1 MPLISDDPA
10 WWPVIDA
17 SIVASYFIV
26 AASVGVWYDWAL
38 TLAQEIELIWRQRW
52 SWMTALYL
60 CLRYVGLVYAV
71 ISILAQVPTIPLTD
85 TGCHVFFIS
94 LNWITFISTAML
106 GVIMIVRLYV
116 MYQRSKKVLTP
127 LVVIF
132 LVLSIIN
139 GTISERVTKNSSAVV
154 LILSGSYVCS
164 PSFDGNGVL
173 LVDITWIIGIA
184 WEVLALCLAVWIAV
198 IHIRELRRSSPD
210 GGFLEDCFTVLVKT
224 HVVYF
229 ASFVAVSCFEIG
241 YLSPTLSM
249 NPFSLETQVY
259 LGFSQIF
266 TLVQMVVL
274 GPRLI
279 LSVREFNATLK
290 ADPDAGTATSSV
302 AFNKRVHITTGSGV

>member
-1 MPLISDDPA
+1 MPLVSDDPA
-10 WWPVIDA
+10 WWPTIDA

-52 SWMTALYL
+52 SLMTTLYL

-71 ISILAQVPTIPLTD
+71 ISILSQVPTIPLTD
-85 TGCHVFFIS
+85 TSCYAFFIAI
-94 LNWITFISTAML
+94 NWITFISTGIL
-106 GVIMIVRLYV
+106 GVIMIVRLYA
-116 MYQRSKKVLTP
+116 MYERSRKVLIP
-127 LVVIF
+127 LVVTF
-132 LVLSIIN
+132 LALSIVN
-139 GTISERVTKNSSAVV
+139 GTIAGSVTKNSSAVV
-154 LILSGSYVCS
+154 LVLSGSYVCS
-164 PSFDGNGVL
+164 PSFNGNGVL

-184 WEVLALCLAVWIAV
+184 WEVVALCLAVWIAV
-198 IHIRELRRSSPD
+198 KHICELRRSSP
-210 GGFLEDCFTVLVKT
+210 GGGILGDCFMVMIKT
-224 HVVYF
+224 HVAYF
-229 ASFVAVSCFEIG
+229 TGFVAVSCFQIG
-241 YLSPTLSM
+241 YLSPTLST
-249 NPFSLETQVY
+249 NPYSLETQVY